1 MANLTLLD
9 IAKLNGNDQVV
20 GLIEENLS
28 SAPELLTIPGR
39 TIKGTSYTT
48 GIRTGLPTVGFRGA
62 NAGVASSKSTFK
74 KSLIECFILASQI
87 QVDKAVADAHEDGAE
102 ALKMIEGSGV
112 MQAALKRIGSQV
124 WYGTASD
131 VSGFPGLKAFLT
143 AAGAT
148 SKGDPLT
155 VNAGGTT
162 ATTASS
168 VYAVKFGI
176 KDVQMVFGANA
187 AFALGEWR
195 TQTVIDSNSLSFEA
209 YVAALTAW
217 VGMQIGNEDS
227 ARRIYNLTADSGK
240 GLTDA
245 RLSELLATFPVGQR
259 PDAIFASRRSVSQL
273 QADRVVTLSGTDRTR
288 PNQPKV
294 AAYPT
299 EFEGI
304 PIIPTDSILNTDV
317 IGS

>member
-9 IAKLNGNDQVV
+9 IAKLSGNDQVV
-20 GLIEENLS
+20 GLIEENIS

-62 NAGVASSKSTFK
+62 NAGVATSKSTFK

-131 VSGFPGLKAFLT
+131 ASGFPGLKAFLP
-143 AAGAT
+143 AAGVTSAGDKLCINAT
-148 SKGDPLT
+148 
-155 VNAGGTT
+155 GTT

-168 VYAVKFGI
+168 VYAVKFGV
-176 KDVQMVFGANA
+176 KDVQMVFGAGA
-187 AFALGEWR
+187 AFGLGDWR
-195 TQTVIDSNSLSFEA
+195 IQTVKDANSLDFEA

-217 VGMQIGNEDS
+217 VGMQIGSENS
-227 ARRIYNLTADSGK
+227 ARRIYNLTAETGK

-245 RLSELLATFPVGQR
+245 LLAELLATFPVGHR
-259 PDAIFASRRSVSQL
+259 PDAIFASRRSLGQL
-273 QADRVVTLSGTDRTR
+273 QADRVVTLFGTGKDR
-288 PNQPKV
+288 PNQAKV
-294 AAYPT
+294 APYPT

-304 PIIPTDSILNTDV
+304 PIVPTDSILNTDA